1 VIIYTSGTTGVPKGC
16 VLSHRGWTNNARL
29 SAEVAGLTEDD
40 VIMAPS
46 PLFHLFGSLTGF
58 MGALAVGA
66 RFVTLTTFD
75 ANRCASE
82 MAATGATHLTA
93 VPTMWLDLMGV
104 CEPGRLPALRGG
116 VWGGAGFP
124 RAALERAIDPA
135 AYGWSLQG
143 IYGMTEA
150 PTLTQ
155 VRPDDV
161 PARKLDTVGRATPGV
176 EVCIFDPARDEPVDA
191 GQVGEVRARGYNQM
205 LGYLGDEE
213 ASRARVMDGWVR
225 TGDLGMLDS
234 EGYLTV
240 VGRITDVIITGGAN
254 VYAREV
260 EDVVLEV
267 QGVALAAVVAGPD
280 ERLGEVPVAWV
291 QPEAG
296 ASLDPEAV
304 RSHCA
309 KNLASY
315 KVPRR
320 ILAMES
326 LPLTAGGKVH
336 RARLRELSAQGSA
349 LGARR

>member
-1 VIIYTSGTTGVPKGC
+1 
-16 VLSHRGWTNNARL
+16 
-29 SAEVAGLTEDD
+29 
-40 VIMAPS
+40 
-46 PLFHLFGSLTGF
+46 
-58 MGALAVGA
+58 
-66 RFVTLTTFD
+66 
-75 ANRCASE
+75 
-82 MAATGATHLTA
+82 
-93 VPTMWLDLMGV
+93 
-104 CEPGRLPALRGG
+104 
-116 VWGGAGFP
+116 
-124 RAALERAIDPA
+124 
-135 AYGWSLQG
+135 
-143 IYGMTEA
+143 
-150 PTLTQ
+150 
-155 VRPDDV
+155 
-161 PARKLDTVGRATPGV
+161 
-176 EVCIFDPARDEPVDA
+176 
-191 GQVGEVRARGYNQM
+191 
-205 LGYLGDEE
+205 
-213 ASRARVMDGWVR
+213 
-225 TGDLGMLDS
+225 MLDS